1 VSRSAP
7 LVRRAEPADFA
18 EVARLTVEA
27 YRADGQLEE
36 EHGYGDLLADVATRA
51 EHSEILVAADA
62 DPADPAGGALLGA
75 VAFVLPGTRYAELS
89 KPGEAEFRMLAV
101 DPAAQ
106 RRGVARAL
114 VRACVQRATVLGC
127 GSLVISTR
135 DRNTAAFAL
144 YDTFGFVREPALDW
158 TPVPGVN
165 LLGLRLKLPAATA

>member
-1 VSRSAP
+1 VTSAVVT
-7 LVRRAEPADFA
+7 VRRAAPEDFA

-51 EHSEILVAADA
+51 EHSEILVATD
-62 DPADPAGGALLGA
+62 GVALLGA

-89 KPGEAEFRMLAV
+89 KLGEAEFRMLAV

-135 DRNTAAFAL
+135 DRNAAAFAL

-165 LLGLRLKLPAATA
+165 LLGLRLKLPAPTA

>member
-1 VSRSAP
+1 MTSAAVT
-7 LVRRAEPADFA
+7 VRPATPDDFA

-36 EHGYGDLLADVATRA
+36 EHGYGEVLADVATRA
-51 EHSEILVAADA
+51 QHSEILVAAD
-62 DPADPAGGALLGA
+62 GGALLGA

-114 VRACVQRATVLGC
+114 VRACVERAATAGC

-144 YDTFGFVREPALDW
+144 YDSFGFVREPALDW

-165 LLGLRLKLPAATA
+165 LLGLRLKLPAAA

>member
-1 VSRSAP
+1 MTPTAVT
-7 LVRRAEPADFA
+7 VRRAEPGDFD

-36 EHGYGDLLADVATRA
+36 DHGYGELLADVATRA
-51 EHSEILVAADA
+51 AHSEVLVAVD
-62 DPADPAGGALLGA
+62 GGGGPLLGS

-89 KPGEAEFRMLAV
+89 KLGEAEFRMLAV

-114 VRACVQRATVLGC
+114 VRACVERATVLGC

-135 DRNTAAFAL
+135 DRNAAAFAL

-158 TPVPGVN
+158 VPVPGVN
-165 LLGLRLKLPAATA
+165 LLGLRLKLPTTTT